1 MPDTTAQVK
10 PAVSPKSSAPLSE
23 ESPANNPPESSA
35 NVDSITSDLVGA
47 MPEPQPH
54 AIEQARQDA
63 GDVIADKFGHT
74 FDPAQHA
81 TNADGTPKLTPTGR
95 FAKISKAARPSK
107 LNVPGTASATPTPAQ
122 SKEVAARAGGKGAA
136 NLLIALCV
144 GMGGEE
150 WLPRA
155 DAKSGQN
162 EKEVLEAVFGDYFVA
177 TGKTDLPPGWALA
190 AGLSMYA
197 LPRFAMPTTRS
208 RVTRVKAWVA
218 AKWVTFRDRK
228 KVKRTDVESDNAA
241 TD

>member
-1 MPDTTAQVK
+1 MPTPAQGTPTA
-10 PAVSPKSSAPLSE
+10 PSESSAPPE
-23 ESPANNPPESSA
+23 GESPADNPPESSA
-35 NVDSITSDLVGA
+35 DVATITSELVGS
-47 MPEPQPH
+47 MPAPQPH

-63 GDVIADKFGHT
+63 GGAATDKFGHA
-74 FDPAQHA
+74 FDPAIHA
-81 TNADGTPKLTPTGR
+81 ANADGSPKLTPTGR
-95 FAKISKAARPSK
+95 FAKISKAARPSN
-107 LNVPGTASATPTPAQ
+107 LRIPGQPAAPAVAAAQ

-155 DAKSGQN
+155 DAKSGLN
-162 EKEVLEAVFGDYFVA
+162 EKEMLEAVFGDYFVA

-208 RVTRVKAWVA
+208 RVTRVKAWLA

-228 KVKRTDVESDNAA
+228 KVKRTDVEQDNAA